1 MPQVTTVGNILLD
14 NALPADLRGKYGTL
28 DSKGL
33 KAFLTEVAKNN
44 PDELADT
51 LRAITDVSRD
61 TIYRR
66 GNDASLGLDDLVMP
80 PELQKYRDRVRG
92 EVDDIMEGPG
102 GAKDKQQ
109 RIVNLLMKRIKEI
122 PDELVAKLPET
133 NALAMQVKSGAR
145 GNKSQLMQTLFG
157 DVLVVDAQDKPV
169 PIPALHGYGEGVTPL
184 EYWAASNGARKGSV
198 SVQFST
204 AEGGY
209 FGKQMSNIGHR
220 IIVTSR
226 DCGTSRGLPVD
237 PDDTDNIG
245 SVLAQDVG
253 PYKAGT
259 IITKDMMGHMGTK
272 PIVVRSLVTC
282 EMGDGVCAKC
292 CGMREKNRLPDIG
305 DPVGIVATR
314 SISEPVTQAGLKC
327 LDPRTEVRMA
337 DGTVKMVMD
346 IKPGDMVLGSDINGV
361 TSPAKVLNV
370 FSNGLRNTV
379 WSVWASES
387 GGEVASFVCTPDH
400 KFLCLTDEGKL
411 DVLPLRDVTRLYS
424 EKGNALYMVDY
435 MMMDEPIN
443 TMDIEVDNKDH
454 LFVCVS
460 GCITSNSK
468 HSGGVAGSDDK
479 QVSGFKE
486 MNQFVQVPE
495 NFLGAATLTDID
507 GTVGTVKEAPA
518 GGWNVRVDD
527 KDFYVPLGR
536 EVLVKPGDK
545 VYAGDM
551 LSDGTPNPA
560 ELTALKGIGE
570 GRRYFVEK
578 YRELLKKNGAAVHRR
593 NIEALARG
601 FINRIEIDDP
611 DGYDGYLMGDVIPY
625 DFFAKGYQSRPS
637 SKTLHSSRVQ
647 PGMYLDMPVLHYT
660 IGTRVTPRMLKEFK
674 DRGVGDIVVN
684 DSKPVFGAKVVRA
697 RSMLSTDP
705 DWMTR
710 LAGENLKKN
719 LLESARMGASST
731 PASTS
736 YFPAMANPSEI
747 DKYLGGDP
755 AQRSGY
761 VEVK

>member
-1 MPQVTTVGNILLD
+1 MLD
-14 NALPADLRGKYGTL
+14 RALPERFRGKYGTL

-33 KAFLTEVAKNN
+33 KKFLTNVAENS
-44 PDELADT
+44 PDDFPQVIKALV
-51 LRAITDVSRD
+51 DVSRD

-80 PELQKYRDRVRG
+80 PELQKYRDKVRA

-102 GAKDKQQ
+102 GAKEKQA
-109 RIVNLLMKRIKEI
+109 RIVSLLMKRIGEI
-122 PDELVAKLPET
+122 PEELLAKLPET
-133 NALAMQVKSGAR
+133 NALAMQVRSGAR

-220 IIVTSR
+220 IIVTSH
-226 DCGTSRGLPVD
+226 DCGTHRGLPVD
-237 PDDTDNIG
+237 PDDEDNVG
-245 SVLAQDVG
+245 SILAQDVG

-259 IITKDMMGHMGTK
+259 VISQDMLGRLGSK
-272 PIVVRSLVTC
+272 PILVRSLVTC
-282 EMGDGVCAKC
+282 ENGEGVCAKC

-327 LDPRTEVRMA
+327 LDPRTEIRMA
-337 DGTVKMVMD
+337 DGTTKMVMD
-346 IKPGDMVLGSDINGV
+346 IQPGDTVLGADKKGETFPS
-361 TSPAKVLNV
+361 KVLNV
-370 FSNGLRNTV
+370 FNNGLRNTV
-379 WSVWASES
+379 WSVWASEE
-387 GGEVASFVCTPDH
+387 GNEVVSVVCTPEH
-400 KFLCLTDEGKL
+400 KFLCVTDDDEIEL
-411 DVLPLRDVTRLYS
+411 RPLKDITRLYS
-424 EKGNALYMVDY
+424 EKGHALYMVDY
-435 MMMDEPIN
+435 MTLDSPTN
-443 TMDIEVDNKDH
+443 TMDIEVDNEDH
-454 LFVCVS
+454 LFVSAS
-460 GCITSNSK
+460 GAILSNSK

-495 NFLGAATLTDID
+495 NFIGAATLTQID
-507 GTVGTVKEAPA
+507 GTVTSVREAPA
-518 GGWNVRVDD
+518 GGYNVKVDD
-527 KDFYVPLGR
+527 QEYYVPKGQ
-536 EVLVKPGDK
+536 EVLVKTGDK

-560 ELTALKGIGE
+560 ELTALKGVGE
-570 GRRYFVEK
+570 GRKYFVEK

-611 DGYDGYLMGDVIPY
+611 DGYDGYLMGDIIPY
-625 DFFAKGYQSRPS
+625 DSFAKGYQPRPGS
-637 SKTLHSSRVQ
+637 EEMEASKTN
-647 PGMYLDMPVLHYT
+647 GMYLEQPVLHYT
-660 IGTRVTPRMLKEFK
+660 VGTRITPHVLKDFK
-674 DRGVGDIVVN
+674 ERNVGNIMVN
-684 DSKPVFGAKVVRA
+684 RNAPVFGAKVVRA
-697 RSMLSTDP
+697 KSMLSSDP

-719 LLESARMGASST
+719 LLESARMGGTST

-736 YFPAMANPSEI
+736 YFPAMANPAEI
-747 DKYLGGDP
+747 DKYLGGGDRGLKSNFV
-755 AQRSGY
+755 A
-761 VEVK
+761 VK

>member
-1 MPQVTTVGNILLD
+1 MLD
-14 NALPADLRGKYGTL
+14 RALPEKLRGKYGTL

-33 KAFLTEVAKNN
+33 KKFLTDVATND
-44 PDELADT
+44 PDDFPA
-51 LRAITDVSRD
+51 AIKAINDVARNV
-61 TIYRR
+61 IYFR
-66 GNDASLGLDDLVMP
+66 GDDASLGLEDLEMP
-80 PELQKYRDRVRG
+80 PELEAYRDTVRQ

-102 GAKDKQQ
+102 NAKDKQQ
-109 RIVNLLMKRIKEI
+109 RVVNLLMKRIKEI
-122 PDELVAKLPET
+122 PDELLAKLPES

-145 GNKSQLMQTLFG
+145 GNKNQLMQTLFG

-204 AEGGY
+204 ADGGY

-226 DCGTSRGLPVD
+226 DCGTTRGLPVD
-237 PDDTDNIG
+237 PDDEDNVG

-259 IITKDMMGHMGTK
+259 IISQDMMGRMGTK
-272 PIVVRSLVTC
+272 PILVRSLITC
-282 EMGDGVCAKC
+282 EQGEGVCAKC

-337 DGTVKMVMD
+337 DGTKKMVMD
-346 IKPGDMVLGSDINGV
+346 IQVGDMVLGANRKGETFPS
-361 TSPAKVLNV
+361 KVLNV
-370 FSNGLRNTV
+370 FNNGFRNTV
-379 WSVWASES
+379 WSVWSSEEGS
-387 GGEVASFVCTPDH
+387 EVVSVVCTPEH
-400 KFLCLTDEGKL
+400 KFLCVDDDNQVDMK
-411 DVLPLRDVTRLYS
+411 PLKDITRLLS
-424 EKGNALYMVDY
+424 EKGHALYMVDY
-435 MMMDEPIN
+435 MTLDTPTS
-443 TMDIEVDNKDH
+443 TMDIEVDNEDH
-454 LFVCVS
+454 LFVTAS
-460 GCITSNSK
+460 GAILSNSK

-495 NFLGAATLTDID
+495 NFIGAATLTNID
-507 GTVGTVKEAPA
+507 GTVTSVQEAPA
-518 GGWNVRVDD
+518 GGYNVKVDNEEY
-527 KDFYVPLGR
+527 YVPKGR
-536 EVLVKPGDK
+536 EVLVKPGEK

-560 ELTALKGIGE
+560 ELTALKGVGE
-570 GRRYFVEK
+570 GRKYFVEK

-601 FINRIEIDDP
+601 FINRIEVDDP

-625 DFFAKGYQSRPS
+625 DSFAKGYEPRPGS
-637 SKTLHSSRVQ
+637 ETMKATDAD
-647 PGMYLDMPVLHYT
+647 GMYLEQPVLHYT
-660 IGTRVTPRMLKEFK
+660 VGTRVTPRVIKDFKE
-674 DRGVGDIVVN
+674 RNVGDIVVN
-684 DSKPVFGAKVVRA
+684 RNKPVFGAKVVRA
-697 RSMLSTDP
+697 KSMLSTDP

-710 LAGENLKKN
+710 LSGENLKKN

-736 YFPAMANPSEI
+736 YFPAMANPTQI
-747 DKYLGGDP
+747 DKYLGGGDRGE
-755 AQRSGY
+755 RSQY
-761 VEVK
+761 VGVK

>member
-14 NALPADLRGKYGTL
+14 DALPEDLRGKYGTL

-33 KAFLTEVAKNN
+33 KKFLTDVSKER
-44 PDELADT
+44 PDELADA
-51 LRAITDVSRD
+51 LRAITDVARD

-80 PELQKYRDRVRG
+80 PELQKYRDSVRR
-92 EVDDIMEGPG
+92 EVDEIMEGPG

-109 RIVNLLMKRIKEI
+109 RIISLLMKRIKEI
-122 PDELVAKLPET
+122 PDELIAKLPET

-237 PDDTDNIG
+237 PDDEDNIG

-259 IITKDMMGHMGTK
+259 IITKDMMGRMGSK

-337 DGTVKMVMD
+337 DGTTKMVMD
-346 IKPGDMVLGSDINGV
+346 IHIGDMVLGANKKGETFPS
-361 TSPAKVLNV
+361 KVLNV
-370 FSNGLRNTV
+370 FDNGLRNTV
-379 WSVWASES
+379 WSVWSSED
-387 GGEVASFVCTPDH
+387 GGEVASIVCTPEH
-400 KFLCLTDEGKL
+400 KFLCLNDDNEIEL
-411 DVLPLRDVTRLYS
+411 RPLKEVTRIYS

-435 MMMDEPIN
+435 MSLDTPTN
-443 TMDIEVDNKDH
+443 TMDIEVDNEDH
-454 LFVCVS
+454 LFVSAS
-460 GCITSNSK
+460 GAIISNSK

-495 NFLGAATLTDID
+495 NFIGAATLTDVD
-507 GTVGTVKEAPA
+507 GTVDSVKEAPA
-518 GGWNVRVDD
+518 GGWNVKVDD
-527 KDFYVPLGR
+527 KEFYVPLGR
-536 EVLVKPGDK
+536 EVIVKPGDR

-560 ELTALKGIGE
+560 ELTSLKGIGE

-611 DGYDGYLMGDVIPY
+611 DGYDGYLMGDIVPY
-625 DFFAKGYQSRPS
+625 DSFAKGYQTRPTS
-637 SKTLHSSRVQ
+637 ETMLAKNTA
-647 PGMYLDMPVLHYT
+647 GMYLDQPVLHYT
-660 IGTRVTPRMLKEFK
+660 IGTKVTPRMVQEFK
-674 DRGVGDIVVN
+674 DRGVGDITVN
-684 DSKPVFGAKVVRA
+684 KTKPVFGAKVVRA
-697 RSMLSTDP
+697 RSMLSSDP

-736 YFPAMANPSEI
+736 YFPAMANPAEI
-747 DKYLGGDP
+747 DKYLGG
-755 AQRSGY
+755 ASGERSNY
-761 VEVK
+761 VGVK